1 MYLITVEGGDGSG
14 KGEAARI
21 LLELAAEYP
30 FPDVHATHEP
40 RRHSELGKLALTSVK
55 FGDKTPLQEAG
66 LFAADRLD
74 HSHTWIRPLLQQG
87 HVVVS
92 DRNIH
97 SSLIYQG
104 IVGKLGVEQVGKMNA
119 AAMIPDL
126 VLWIDCDPD
135 KAMKRIQ
142 SGTLRMSSEKQEY
155 FETAEIQR
163 TIRQGFIDLLSGEIK
178 APSPFDKCCVVGPIL
193 NEGGLDELKNK
204 LRKEL
209 RSFFNR
215 KPAPLNVVADEVDR
229 YLLRT
234 LVSDV
239 KKQTRL
245 PGAPQDKTAIHIGWL
260 SGRSPAQWM
269 HYAEQKWD
277 PVNAAEH
284 DVPATPHAQS
294 CWSVLGTL
302 SLIVG
307 SSEVPRLHKAF
318 GPHRMVTQ
326 RHTQRL
332 IKWLE
337 KNRWIH
343 KQQSHVPFAEAQVF
357 KLRDERLGYGR
368 LALAMWPL
376 RSQLTSWRRSNPNED
391 WQLALRSII
400 EPADGR
406 QPNPAVRKSIQ
417 FIIKRLEM
425 LSSGHEECPIPSN
438 IEELLAWWETPPP
451 QKRDYSSS
459 IN

>member
-1 MYLITVEGGDGSG
+1 MYFISVEGGDGSG
-14 KGEAARI
+14 KGEAARL
-21 LLELAAEYP
+21 LLELAAEFP
-30 FPDVHATHEP
+30 FPEIHATHEP

-55 FGDKTPLQEAG
+55 LGDKTPLEEAG

-74 HSHTWIRPLLQQG
+74 HSHTWIRPLLEQG
-87 HVVVS
+87 HIVIS

-104 IVGKLGVEQVGKMNA
+104 VVGNLGVDQVAKMNA

-135 KAMKRIQ
+135 KAIKRIRT
-142 SGTLRMSSEKQEY
+142 GTLRMTSQKQEY
-155 FETAEIQR
+155 FETPEIQT
-163 TIRQGFIDLLSGEIK
+163 TIRQGFNDLLSGKISVP
-178 APSPFDKCCVVGPIL
+178 APFDRCCVVGPIL
-193 NEGGLDELKNK
+193 NEGGLDDLKKK
-204 LRKEL
+204 LRTEL
-209 RSFFNR
+209 RAFFNR
-215 KPAPLNVVADEVDR
+215 KPAPLNVDPDEVDR
-229 YLLRT
+229 HLLDT
-234 LVSDV
+234 LVRDV

-245 PGAPQDKTAIHIGWL
+245 PGAPQERTAIHIGWL

-269 HYAEQKWD
+269 QEAEEKW
-277 PVNAAEH
+277 PVESARAY

-307 SSEVPRLHKAF
+307 SSEVPRLHRAF

-332 IKWLE
+332 VKWLE
-337 KNRWIH
+337 EERWIH

-376 RSQLTSWRRSNPNED
+376 RAQLASWRRANPDAE
-391 WQLALRSII
+391 WSEAL
-400 EPADGR
+400 PAIALPEDGR
-406 QPNPAVRKSIQ
+406 TPPPAVRKGLEDIT
-417 FIIKRLEM
+417 KRLHM
-425 LSSGHEECPIPSN
+425 LSSGHENCPVPTSV
-438 IEELLAWWETPPP
+438 EELLAWWQLPPP
-451 QKRDYSSS
+451 
-459 IN
+459 

>member
-1 MYLITVEGGDGSG
+1 MYLISVEGGDGSG
-14 KGEAARI
+14 KGEAARL
-21 LLELAAEYP
+21 LLELAAEFP
-30 FPDVHATHEP
+30 FPQIHATHEP

-55 FGDKTPLQEAG
+55 LGDKTPLEEAG

-87 HVVVS
+87 HIVIS

-104 IVGKLGVEQVGKMNA
+104 VVGNLGVEQVAKMNA

-126 VLWIDCDPD
+126 VLWIDCDPA
-135 KAMKRIQ
+135 KAIKRIRT
-142 SGTLRMSSEKQEY
+142 GTLRMTSEKQEY
-155 FETAEIQR
+155 FETPEIQT
-163 TIRQGFIDLLSGEIK
+163 TIRQGFNDLLSGKITVP
-178 APSPFDKCCVVGPIL
+178 APFDKCCVVGPIL
-193 NEGGLDELKNK
+193 NEGGLDDLKKK
-204 LRKEL
+204 LRTEL
-209 RSFFNR
+209 RAFFNR
-215 KPAPLNVVADEVDR
+215 KPTPLNVDPDEVDR
-229 YLLRT
+229 HLLST
-234 LVSDV
+234 LVRDV

-245 PGAPQDKTAIHIGWL
+245 PGAPQERTAIHIGWL

-269 HYAEQKWD
+269 QEAEDKW
-277 PVNAAEH
+277 PVESARTY

-307 SSEVPRLHKAF
+307 SSEVPRLHRAF

-332 IKWLE
+332 VKWLE
-337 KNRWIH
+337 EERWIH

-376 RSQLTSWRRSNPNED
+376 RAQLASWRRANPKAN
-391 WQLALRSII
+391 WSHALSAIASP
-400 EPADGR
+400 EDGR
-406 QPNPAVRKSIQ
+406 TPPPAVRKGLEDIM
-417 FIIKRLEM
+417 KRLHM
-425 LSSGHEECPIPSN
+425 LSSGHEHCPVPNSL
-438 IEELLAWWETPPP
+438 EELLAWWQIPPP
-451 QKRDYSSS
+451 
-459 IN
+459 

>member
-1 MYLITVEGGDGSG
+1 MYLISVEGGDGSG
-14 KGEAARI
+14 KGEAARL
-21 LLELAAEYP
+21 LLELAAEFP
-30 FPDVHATHEP
+30 FPQIHATHEP

-55 FGDKTPLQEAG
+55 LGDKTPLEEAG

-87 HVVVS
+87 HIVIS

-104 IVGKLGVEQVGKMNA
+104 VVGNLGVEQVAKMNA

-126 VLWIDCDPD
+126 VLWIDCDPA
-135 KAMKRIQ
+135 KAIKRIRT
-142 SGTLRMSSEKQEY
+142 GTLRMTSEKQEY
-155 FETAEIQR
+155 FETPEIQT
-163 TIRQGFIDLLSGEIK
+163 TIRQGFNDLLSGKITVP
-178 APSPFDKCCVVGPIL
+178 APFDKCCVVGPIL
-193 NEGGLDELKNK
+193 NEGGLDDLKKK
-204 LRKEL
+204 LRTEL
-209 RSFFNR
+209 RAFFNR
-215 KPAPLNVVADEVDR
+215 KPTPLNVDPDEVDR
-229 YLLRT
+229 HLLST
-234 LVSDV
+234 LVRDV

-245 PGAPQDKTAIHIGWL
+245 PGAPQERTAIHIGWL

-269 HYAEQKWD
+269 QEAEDKW
-277 PVNAAEH
+277 PVESARTY

-307 SSEVPRLHKAF
+307 SSEVPRLHRAF

-332 IKWLE
+332 VKWLE
-337 KNRWIH
+337 EERWIH

-376 RSQLTSWRRSNPNED
+376 RAQLASWRRANPKAN
-391 WQLALRSII
+391 WSHALSAIASP
-400 EPADGR
+400 EDGR
-406 QPNPAVRKSIQ
+406 TPPPVVRKGLEDIM
-417 FIIKRLEM
+417 KRLHM
-425 LSSGHEECPIPSN
+425 LSSGHEHCPVPNSV
-438 IEELLAWWETPPP
+438 EELLAWWQIPPP
-451 QKRDYSSS
+451 
-459 IN
+459 

>member
-1 MYLITVEGGDGSG
+1 VYLISVEGGDGSG

-21 LLELAAEYP
+21 LLELASEFP
-30 FPDVHATHEP
+30 FPQIHATHEP

-55 FGDKTPLQEAG
+55 LGNKTPLEEAG

-74 HSHTWIRPLLQQG
+74 HSHTWIRPLLAKG
-87 HVVVS
+87 HIVIS

-104 IVGKLGVEQVGKMNA
+104 VVGNLGVEQVAKMNA

-135 KAMKRIQ
+135 KAITRIRT
-142 SGTLRMSSEKQEY
+142 GTLRMTSEKQEY
-155 FETAEIQR
+155 FETPEIQR
-163 TIRQGFIDLLSGEIK
+163 TIRQGFNDLLSGKIK
-178 APSPFDKCCVVGPIL
+178 APAPFDRCCVVGPIL
-193 NEGGLDELKNK
+193 NEGGLDDLKKK
-204 LRKEL
+204 LREVL
-209 RSFFNR
+209 RAFFNR
-215 KPAPLNVVADEVDR
+215 KPAPLNVDADEVDR
-229 YLLRT
+229 YLLST
-234 LVSDV
+234 LVKDV
-239 KKQTRL
+239 QKQTRL
-245 PGAPQDKTAIHIGWL
+245 PGAPQERTAIHIGWL

-269 HYAEQKWD
+269 QEAEDKW
-277 PVNAAEH
+277 PLKSARAY

-307 SSEVPRLHKAF
+307 SSEVPRLHRAF

-332 IKWLE
+332 VKWLE
-337 KNRWIH
+337 EERWIH

-376 RSQLTSWRRSNPNED
+376 RPQLASWRRANPKGD
-391 WQLALRSII
+391 WSDAL
-400 EPADGR
+400 PAIAAPNDGKT
-406 QPNPAVRKSIQ
+406 PPPAVRRGLEN
-417 FIIKRLEM
+417 IIKRLQM
-425 LSSGHEECPIPSN
+425 LSSGHENCPVPTSV
-438 IEELLAWWETPPP
+438 EELVAWWQLPPP
-451 QKRDYSSS
+451 
-459 IN
+459 

>member
-1 MYLITVEGGDGSG
+1 MYLISVEGGDGSG
-14 KGEAARI
+14 KGEAARL
-21 LLELAAEYP
+21 LLELAAEFP
-30 FPDVHATHEP
+30 FPEIHATHEP

-55 FGDKTPLQEAG
+55 LGDKTPLEEAG

-87 HVVVS
+87 HIVIS

-104 IVGKLGVEQVGKMNA
+104 VVGKLGVGQVAKMNA

-126 VLWIDCDPD
+126 VLWIDCDPN
-135 KAMKRIQ
+135 KAIKRIRT
-142 SGTLRMSSEKQEY
+142 GTLRMTSQKQEY
-155 FETAEIQR
+155 FETPEIQT
-163 TIRQGFIDLLSGEIK
+163 TIRQGFNDLLSGKISVP
-178 APSPFDKCCVVGPIL
+178 APFDRCCVVGPIL
-193 NEGGLDELKNK
+193 NEGGLDDLKKK
-204 LRKEL
+204 LRTEL
-209 RSFFNR
+209 RAFFNR
-215 KPAPLNVVADEVDR
+215 KPTPLNVDPDEVDR
-229 YLLRT
+229 HLLDT
-234 LVSDV
+234 LVRDV

-245 PGAPQDKTAIHIGWL
+245 PGAPQERTAIHIGWL

-269 HYAEQKWD
+269 QEAEDKW
-277 PVNAAEH
+277 PVESARAY

-307 SSEVPRLHKAF
+307 SSEVPRLHRAF

-332 IKWLE
+332 VKWLE
-337 KNRWIH
+337 EERWIH

-376 RSQLTSWRRSNPNED
+376 RAQLASWRRANPDAEWSD
-391 WQLALRSII
+391 AL
-400 EPADGR
+400 PAVALPEDGR
-406 QPNPAVRKSIQ
+406 TPPPAVRKGLEDIT
-417 FIIKRLEM
+417 KRLHM
-425 LSSGHEECPIPSN
+425 LSSGHENCPVPTSV
-438 IEELLAWWETPPP
+438 EELVAWWQLPPP
-451 QKRDYSSS
+451 
-459 IN
+459 

>member
-30 FPDVHATHEP
+30 FPEVHATHEP
-40 RRHSELGKLALTSVK
+40 RRHSALGKLALTSVK
-55 FGDKTPLQEAG
+55 MGDKTPLEEAG

-74 HSHTWIRPLLQQG
+74 HSHTWIRPLLQKG
-87 HVVVS
+87 HIVIS

-104 IVGKLGVEQVGKMNA
+104 IVGDLGVEQVAKMNA

-135 KAMKRIQ
+135 KAMKRIE
-142 SGTLRMSSEKQEY
+142 SGTLRMNSEKQEY
-155 FETAEIQR
+155 FETAEIQK
-163 TIRQGFIDLLSGEIK
+163 TIRKGFIDLLSGEIK
-178 APSPFDKCCVVGPIL
+178 PPSPFDKCSVVGPIL
-193 NEGGLDELKNK
+193 NEGGLDELKKK

-209 RSFFNR
+209 RAFFNR
-215 KPAPLNVVADEVDR
+215 KPKPLNVDADEVDR

-245 PGAPQDKTAIHIGWL
+245 PGAPQEKTAIHLGWL

-269 HYAEQKWD
+269 GYAEEKWD
-277 PVNAAEH
+277 SDLSNNY
-284 DVPATPHAQS
+284 DVPVVPHAHS

-307 SSEVPRLHKAF
+307 SSEIPRLHKAF

-337 KNRWIH
+337 KTRWIH

-357 KLRDERLGYGR
+357 KLRDSRLGYGR

-376 RSQLTSWRRSNPNED
+376 RSNLASWRRANPSKPWES
-391 WQLALRSII
+391 ALRELIVVEKGKQPRPSIRRAI
-400 EPADGR
+400 S
-406 QPNPAVRKSIQ
+406 NIC
-417 FIIKRLEM
+417 KRLEM
-425 LSSGHEECPIPSN
+425 LSSGHENCPVPSTA
-438 IEELLAWWETPPP
+438 EELLAWWETPPP
-451 QKRDYSSS
+451 NQ
-459 IN
+459 

>member
-1 MYLITVEGGDGSG
+1 MYLISVEGGDGSG

-21 LLELAAEYP
+21 LLELAAEFP
-30 FPDVHATHEP
+30 FPMVHATHEP

-55 FGDKTPLQEAG
+55 LGDKTPLEEAG

-74 HSHTWIRPLLQQG
+74 HSHTWIRPLLEQG
-87 HVVVS
+87 HIVIS

-104 IVGKLGVEQVGKMNA
+104 VVGNLGVEQVAKMNA

-135 KAMKRIQ
+135 KAIKRIRT
-142 SGTLRMSSEKQEY
+142 GTLRMTSEKQEY
-155 FETAEIQR
+155 FETPEIQR
-163 TIRQGFIDLLSGEIK
+163 TIRQGFIDLLSGKITVP
-178 APSPFDKCCVVGPIL
+178 APFDRCCVVGPVL
-193 NEGGLDELKNK
+193 NEGGLDDLKKK
-204 LRKEL
+204 LRTEL

-215 KPAPLNVVADEVDR
+215 KPIPLNVDPDEVDR
-229 YLLRT
+229 HLLST
-234 LVSDV
+234 LVKDV
-239 KKQTRL
+239 QKQTRL
-245 PGAPQDKTAIHIGWL
+245 PGAPQERTAIHIGWL

-269 HYAEQKWD
+269 LEAEEKW
-277 PVNAAEH
+277 PVESARGY

-307 SSEVPRLHKAF
+307 SSEVPRLHRAF

-332 IKWLE
+332 VKWLE
-337 KNRWIH
+337 EERWIH

-376 RSQLTSWRRSNPNED
+376 RSQLASWRRANPGSDWASALSAIAMPED
-391 WQLALRSII
+391 GKT
-400 EPADGR
+400 P
-406 QPNPAVRKSIQ
+406 PPAVRKGLENIL
-417 FIIKRLEM
+417 KRLQM
-425 LSSGHEECPIPSN
+425 LTSGHEKCPVPNS
-438 IEELLAWWETPPP
+438 IEELLAWWQLPPP
-451 QKRDYSSS
+451 
-459 IN
+459 

>member
-1 MYLITVEGGDGSG
+1 MYLISVEGGDGSG
-14 KGEAARI
+14 KGEAARL
-21 LLELAAEYP
+21 LLELAAEFP
-30 FPDVHATHEP
+30 FPEIHATHEP

-55 FGDKTPLQEAG
+55 LGDKTPLEEAG

-87 HVVVS
+87 HIVIS

-104 IVGKLGVEQVGKMNA
+104 VVGKLGVGQVAKMNA

-135 KAMKRIQ
+135 KAIKRIRT
-142 SGTLRMSSEKQEY
+142 GTLRMTSQKQEY
-155 FETAEIQR
+155 FETPEIQT
-163 TIRQGFIDLLSGEIK
+163 TIRQGFNDLLSGKISVP
-178 APSPFDKCCVVGPIL
+178 APFDRCCVVGPIL
-193 NEGGLDELKNK
+193 NEGGLDDLKKK
-204 LRKEL
+204 LRTEL
-209 RSFFNR
+209 RAFFNR
-215 KPAPLNVVADEVDR
+215 KPTPLNVDPDEVDR
-229 YLLRT
+229 HLLDT
-234 LVSDV
+234 LVRDV

-245 PGAPQDKTAIHIGWL
+245 PGAPQERTAIHIGWL

-269 HYAEQKWD
+269 QEAEDKW
-277 PVNAAEH
+277 PVESARAY

-307 SSEVPRLHKAF
+307 SSEVPRLHRAF

-332 IKWLE
+332 VKWLE
-337 KNRWIH
+337 EERWIH

-376 RSQLTSWRRSNPNED
+376 RAQLASWRRANPDAEWND
-391 WQLALRSII
+391 AL
-400 EPADGR
+400 PAVALPEDGR
-406 QPNPAVRKSIQ
+406 TPPPAVRKGLEDIT
-417 FIIKRLEM
+417 KRLHM
-425 LSSGHEECPIPSN
+425 LSSGHENCPVPTSV
-438 IEELLAWWETPPP
+438 EELVAWWQLPPP
-451 QKRDYSSS
+451 
-459 IN
+459 

>member
-1 MYLITVEGGDGSG
+1 MYLISVEGGDGSG
-14 KGEAARI
+14 KGEAARL
-21 LLELAAEYP
+21 LLELAAEFP
-30 FPDVHATHEP
+30 FPEIHATHEP

-55 FGDKTPLQEAG
+55 LGDKTPLEEAG

-87 HVVVS
+87 HIVIS

-104 IVGKLGVEQVGKMNA
+104 VVGKLGVGQVAKMNA

-135 KAMKRIQ
+135 KAIKRIRT
-142 SGTLRMSSEKQEY
+142 GTLRMTSQKQEY
-155 FETAEIQR
+155 FETPEIQT
-163 TIRQGFIDLLSGEIK
+163 TIRQGFNDLLSGKISVP
-178 APSPFDKCCVVGPIL
+178 APFDRCCVVGPIL
-193 NEGGLDELKNK
+193 NEGGLDDLKKK
-204 LRKEL
+204 LRTEL
-209 RSFFNR
+209 RAFFNR
-215 KPAPLNVVADEVDR
+215 KPTPLNVDPDEVDR
-229 YLLRT
+229 HLLDT
-234 LVSDV
+234 LVRDV

-245 PGAPQDKTAIHIGWL
+245 PGAPQERTAIHIGWL

-269 HYAEQKWD
+269 QEAEDKW
-277 PVNAAEH
+277 PVESARAY

-307 SSEVPRLHKAF
+307 SSEVPRLHRAF

-332 IKWLE
+332 VKWLE
-337 KNRWIH
+337 EERWIH

-376 RSQLTSWRRSNPNED
+376 RAQLASWRRANPDAEWSD
-391 WQLALRSII
+391 AL
-400 EPADGR
+400 PAVALPEDGR
-406 QPNPAVRKSIQ
+406 TPPPAVRKGLEDIT
-417 FIIKRLEM
+417 KRLHM
-425 LSSGHEECPIPSN
+425 LSSGHQNCPVPTSV
-438 IEELLAWWETPPP
+438 EELVAWWQLPPP
-451 QKRDYSSS
+451 
-459 IN
+459 

>member
-1 MYLITVEGGDGSG
+1 MYLISVEGGDGSG
-14 KGEAARI
+14 KGEAARL
-21 LLELAAEYP
+21 LLELAAEFP
-30 FPDVHATHEP
+30 FPEIHATHEP

-55 FGDKTPLQEAG
+55 LGDKTPLEEAG

-87 HVVVS
+87 HIVIS

-104 IVGKLGVEQVGKMNA
+104 VVGKLGVGQVAKMNA

-135 KAMKRIQ
+135 KAIKRIRT
-142 SGTLRMSSEKQEY
+142 GTLRMTSQKQEY
-155 FETAEIQR
+155 FETPEIQT
-163 TIRQGFIDLLSGEIK
+163 TIRQGFNDLLSGKISVP
-178 APSPFDKCCVVGPIL
+178 APFDRCCVVGPIL
-193 NEGGLDELKNK
+193 NEGGLDDLKKK
-204 LRKEL
+204 LRTEL
-209 RSFFNR
+209 RAFFNR
-215 KPAPLNVVADEVDR
+215 KPTPLNVDPDEVDR
-229 YLLRT
+229 HLLDT
-234 LVSDV
+234 LVRDV

-245 PGAPQDKTAIHIGWL
+245 PGAPQERTAIHIGWL

-269 HYAEQKWD
+269 QEAEDKW
-277 PVNAAEH
+277 PVESARAY

-307 SSEVPRLHKAF
+307 SSEVPRLHRAF

-332 IKWLE
+332 VKWLE
-337 KNRWIH
+337 EERWIH

-376 RSQLTSWRRSNPNED
+376 RAQLASWRRANPDAEWSD
-391 WQLALRSII
+391 AL
-400 EPADGR
+400 PAVALPEDGR
-406 QPNPAVRKSIQ
+406 TPPPAVRKGLEDIT
-417 FIIKRLEM
+417 KRLHM
-425 LSSGHEECPIPSN
+425 LSSGHKSCPVPTSV
-438 IEELLAWWETPPP
+438 EELVAWWQLPPP
-451 QKRDYSSS
+451 
-459 IN
+459 

>member
-1 MYLITVEGGDGSG
+1 MYLISVEGGDGSG
-14 KGEAARI
+14 KGEAARL
-21 LLELAAEYP
+21 LLELAAEFP
-30 FPDVHATHEP
+30 FPQIHATHEP

-55 FGDKTPLQEAG
+55 LGDKTPLEEAG

-87 HVVVS
+87 HIVIS

-104 IVGKLGVEQVGKMNA
+104 VVGNLGVEQVAKMNA
-119 AAMIPDL
+119 AAMIPGL
-126 VLWIDCDPD
+126 VLWIDCDPA
-135 KAMKRIQ
+135 KAIKRIRT
-142 SGTLRMSSEKQEY
+142 GTLRMTSEKQEY
-155 FETAEIQR
+155 FETPEIQT
-163 TIRQGFIDLLSGEIK
+163 TIRQGFNDLLSGKITVP
-178 APSPFDKCCVVGPIL
+178 APFDKCCVVGPIL
-193 NEGGLDELKNK
+193 NEGGLDDLKKK
-204 LRKEL
+204 LRTEL
-209 RSFFNR
+209 RAFFNR
-215 KPAPLNVVADEVDR
+215 KPTPLNVDPDEVDR
-229 YLLRT
+229 HLLST
-234 LVSDV
+234 LVRDV

-245 PGAPQDKTAIHIGWL
+245 PGAPQERTAIHIGWL

-269 HYAEQKWD
+269 QEAEDKW
-277 PVNAAEH
+277 PVESARTY

-307 SSEVPRLHKAF
+307 SSEVPRLHRAF

-332 IKWLE
+332 VKWLE
-337 KNRWIH
+337 EERWIH

-376 RSQLTSWRRSNPNED
+376 RTQLASWRRANPKAN
-391 WQLALRSII
+391 WSHALSAIASP
-400 EPADGR
+400 EDGR
-406 QPNPAVRKSIQ
+406 TPPPVVRKGLEDIM
-417 FIIKRLEM
+417 KRLHM
-425 LSSGHEECPIPSN
+425 LSSGHEHCPVPNSV
-438 IEELLAWWETPPP
+438 EELLAWWQIPPP
-451 QKRDYSSS
+451 
-459 IN
+459 

>member
-1 MYLITVEGGDGSG
+1 MYLISVEGGDGSG
-14 KGEAARI
+14 KGEAARL
-21 LLELAAEYP
+21 LLELAAEFP
-30 FPDVHATHEP
+30 FPEIHATHEP

-55 FGDKTPLQEAG
+55 LGDKTPLEEAG

-87 HVVVS
+87 HIVIS

-104 IVGKLGVEQVGKMNA
+104 VVGKLGVGQVAKMNA

-135 KAMKRIQ
+135 KAIKRIRT
-142 SGTLRMSSEKQEY
+142 GTLRMTSQKQEY
-155 FETAEIQR
+155 FETPEIQT
-163 TIRQGFIDLLSGEIK
+163 TIRQGFNDLLSGKISVP
-178 APSPFDKCCVVGPIL
+178 APFDRCCVVGPIL
-193 NEGGLDELKNK
+193 NEGGLDDLKKK
-204 LRKEL
+204 LRTEL
-209 RSFFNR
+209 RAFFNR
-215 KPAPLNVVADEVDR
+215 KPTPLNVDPDEVDR
-229 YLLRT
+229 HLLDT
-234 LVSDV
+234 LVRDV

-245 PGAPQDKTAIHIGWL
+245 PGAPQERTAIHIGWL

-269 HYAEQKWD
+269 QEAEEKW
-277 PVNAAEH
+277 PVESARAY

-307 SSEVPRLHKAF
+307 SSEVPRLHRAF

-332 IKWLE
+332 VKWLE
-337 KNRWIH
+337 EERWIH

-376 RSQLTSWRRSNPNED
+376 RAQLASWRRANPDAEWSD
-391 WQLALRSII
+391 AL
-400 EPADGR
+400 PAVALPEDGR
-406 QPNPAVRKSIQ
+406 TPPPAVRKGLEDIT
-417 FIIKRLEM
+417 KRLHM
-425 LSSGHEECPIPSN
+425 LSSGHKNCPVPTSV
-438 IEELLAWWETPPP
+438 EELVAWWQLPPP
-451 QKRDYSSS
+451 
-459 IN
+459 

>member
-1 MYLITVEGGDGSG
+1 MYLISVEGGDGSG
-14 KGEAARI
+14 KGEAARL
-21 LLELAAEYP
+21 LLELAAEFP
-30 FPDVHATHEP
+30 FPEIHATHEP

-55 FGDKTPLQEAG
+55 LGDKTPLEEAG

-87 HVVVS
+87 HIVIS

-104 IVGKLGVEQVGKMNA
+104 VVGKLGVGQVAKMNA

-135 KAMKRIQ
+135 KAIKRIRT
-142 SGTLRMSSEKQEY
+142 GTLRMTSQKQEY
-155 FETAEIQR
+155 FETPEIQT
-163 TIRQGFIDLLSGEIK
+163 TIRQGFNDLLSGKISVP
-178 APSPFDKCCVVGPIL
+178 APFDRCCVVGPIL
-193 NEGGLDELKNK
+193 NEGGLDDLKKK
-204 LRKEL
+204 LRTEL
-209 RSFFNR
+209 RAFFNR
-215 KPAPLNVVADEVDR
+215 KPTPLNVDPDEVDR
-229 YLLRT
+229 HLLDT
-234 LVSDV
+234 LVRDV

-245 PGAPQDKTAIHIGWL
+245 PGAPQERTAIHIGWL

-269 HYAEQKWD
+269 QEAEDKW
-277 PVNAAEH
+277 PVESARAY

-307 SSEVPRLHKAF
+307 SSEVPRLHRAF

-332 IKWLE
+332 VKWLE
-337 KNRWIH
+337 EERWIH

-376 RSQLTSWRRSNPNED
+376 RAQLASWRRANPDAEWSD
-391 WQLALRSII
+391 AL
-400 EPADGR
+400 PAVALPEDGR
-406 QPNPAVRKSIQ
+406 TPPPAVRKGLEDIT
-417 FIIKRLEM
+417 KRLQM
-425 LSSGHEECPIPSN
+425 LSSGHKNCPVPTSV
-438 IEELLAWWETPPP
+438 EELVAWWQLPPP
-451 QKRDYSSS
+451 
-459 IN
+459 

>member
-30 FPDVHATHEP
+30 FPEVHATHEP

-55 FGDKTPLQEAG
+55 LGNKTPLEEAG

-74 HSHTWIRPLLQQG
+74 HSHTWIRPLLQKG
-87 HVVVS
+87 HIVIS

-104 IVGKLGVEQVGKMNA
+104 IVGDLGVEQVAKMNA

-135 KAMKRIQ
+135 KAMKRIE
-142 SGTLRMSSEKQEY
+142 SGTLRMNSEKQEY

-163 TIRQGFIDLLSGEIK
+163 TIRKGFIDLLSGEIK
-178 APSPFDKCCVVGPIL
+178 APSPFDKCNVVGPIL
-193 NEGGLDELKNK
+193 NEGGLDELKKK

-209 RSFFNR
+209 RAFFNR
-215 KPAPLNVVADEVDR
+215 KPAPLNVNADEVDR

-234 LVSDV
+234 LVTDV

-245 PGAPQDKTAIHIGWL
+245 PGAPQEKTAIHIGWL
-260 SGRSPAQWM
+260 SGRSPAEWM
-269 HYAEQKWD
+269 KYAEEKWD
-277 PVNAAEH
+277 AEH
-284 DVPATPHAQS
+284 AGGFDVPAVPHAHS

-337 KNRWIH
+337 KTRWIH

-357 KLRDERLGYGR
+357 KLRDSRLGYGR

-376 RSQLTSWRRSNPNED
+376 RTNLASWRRANPEAE
-391 WQLALRSII
+391 WESALRTLLVPD
-400 EPADGR
+400 EGR
-406 QPNPAVRKSIQ
+406 QPRPSIRRA
-417 FIIKRLEM
+417 IERICKRLEM
-425 LSSGHEECPIPSN
+425 LSSGHENCPVPTTIDE
-438 IEELLAWWETPPP
+438 ILAWWETPPP
-451 QKRDYSSS
+451 SE
-459 IN
+459 

>member
-1 MYLITVEGGDGSG
+1 MCIRD
-14 KGEAARI
+14 RI
-21 LLELAAEYP
+21 
-30 FPDVHATHEP
+30 HATHEP

-55 FGDKTPLQEAG
+55 LGDKTPLEEAG

-87 HVVVS
+87 HIVIS

-104 IVGKLGVEQVGKMNA
+104 VVGNLGVEQVAKMNA

-126 VLWIDCDPD
+126 VLWIDCDPA
-135 KAMKRIQ
+135 KAIKRIRT
-142 SGTLRMSSEKQEY
+142 GTLRMTSEKQEY
-155 FETAEIQR
+155 FETPEIQT
-163 TIRQGFIDLLSGEIK
+163 TIRQGFNDLLSGKITVP
-178 APSPFDKCCVVGPIL
+178 APFDKCCVVGPIL
-193 NEGGLDELKNK
+193 NEGGLDDLKKK
-204 LRKEL
+204 LRTEL
-209 RSFFNR
+209 RAFFNR
-215 KPAPLNVVADEVDR
+215 KPTPLNVDPDEVDR
-229 YLLRT
+229 HLLST
-234 LVSDV
+234 LVRDV

-245 PGAPQDKTAIHIGWL
+245 PGAPQERTAIHIGWL

-269 HYAEQKWD
+269 QEAEDKW
-277 PVNAAEH
+277 PVESARTY

-307 SSEVPRLHKAF
+307 SSEVPRLHRAF

-332 IKWLE
+332 VKWLE
-337 KNRWIH
+337 EERWIH

-376 RSQLTSWRRSNPNED
+376 RTQLASWRRANPKAN
-391 WQLALRSII
+391 WSHALSAIASP
-400 EPADGR
+400 EDGR
-406 QPNPAVRKSIQ
+406 TPPPVVRKGLEDIM
-417 FIIKRLEM
+417 KRLHM
-425 LSSGHEECPIPSN
+425 LSSGHEHCPVPNSV
-438 IEELLAWWETPPP
+438 EELLAWWQIPPP
-451 QKRDYSSS
+451 
-459 IN
+459 

>member
-30 FPDVHATHEP
+30 FPEVHATHEP

-55 FGDKTPLQEAG
+55 LGNKTPLEEAG

-74 HSHTWIRPLLQQG
+74 HSHTWIRPLLQKG
-87 HVVVS
+87 HIVIS

-104 IVGKLGVEQVGKMNA
+104 IVGNLGVEHVAKMNA

-142 SGTLRMSSEKQEY
+142 SGTLRMNSEKQEY
-155 FETAEIQR
+155 FETAEIQK
-163 TIRQGFIDLLSGEIK
+163 TIRKGFIDLLSGDVK
-178 APSPFDKCCVVGPIL
+178 APAPFDKCCVVGPIL
-193 NEGGLDELKNK
+193 NEGGLDELKKK
-204 LRKEL
+204 LRSEL
-209 RSFFNR
+209 RAFFNR

-234 LVSDV
+234 LVTDV
-239 KKQTRL
+239 KKQQRL
-245 PGAPQDKTAIHIGWL
+245 PGAPQERTAIHIGWL

-269 HYAEQKWD
+269 EFAESKWD
-277 PVNAAEH
+277 SENAGPN
-284 DVPATPHAQS
+284 DVPATPHAHS

-337 KNRWIH
+337 KTRWIH

-357 KLRDERLGYGR
+357 KLRDSRLGYGR

-376 RSQLTSWRRSNPNED
+376 RAQIASWRRANPNDE
-391 WQLALRSII
+391 WTTALRSILI
-400 EPADGR
+400 PIDGR
-406 QPNPAVRKSIQ
+406 QPRPRIRKAVDYIC
-417 FIIKRLEM
+417 KRLEM
-425 LSSGHEECPIPSN
+425 LSSGHEMCPVPTN
-438 IEELLAWWETPPP
+438 VDELLAWWETPPP
-451 QKRDYSSS
+451 
-459 IN
+459 NN

>member
-1 MYLITVEGGDGSG
+1 MYLISVEGGDGSG
-14 KGEAARI
+14 KGEAARL
-21 LLELAAEYP
+21 LLELAAEFP
-30 FPDVHATHEP
+30 FPEIHATHEP

-55 FGDKTPLQEAG
+55 LGDKTPLEEAG

-87 HVVVS
+87 HIVIS

-104 IVGKLGVEQVGKMNA
+104 VVGKLGVGQVAKMNA

-135 KAMKRIQ
+135 KAIKRIRT
-142 SGTLRMSSEKQEY
+142 GTLRMTSQKQEY
-155 FETAEIQR
+155 FETPEIQT
-163 TIRQGFIDLLSGEIK
+163 TIRQGFNDLLSGKISVP
-178 APSPFDKCCVVGPIL
+178 APFDRCCVVGPIL
-193 NEGGLDELKNK
+193 NEGGLDDLKKK
-204 LRKEL
+204 LRTEL
-209 RSFFNR
+209 RAFFNR
-215 KPAPLNVVADEVDR
+215 KPTPLNVDPDEVDR
-229 YLLRT
+229 HLLDT
-234 LVSDV
+234 LVRDV

-245 PGAPQDKTAIHIGWL
+245 PGAPQERTAIHIGWL

-269 HYAEQKWD
+269 QEAEDKW
-277 PVNAAEH
+277 PVESARAY

-307 SSEVPRLHKAF
+307 SSEVPRLHRAF

-332 IKWLE
+332 VKWLE
-337 KNRWIH
+337 EERWIH

-376 RSQLTSWRRSNPNED
+376 RAQLASWRRANPDAEWSD
-391 WQLALRSII
+391 AL
-400 EPADGR
+400 PAVALPEDGR
-406 QPNPAVRKSIQ
+406 TPPPAVRTGLEDIT
-417 FIIKRLEM
+417 KRLHM
-425 LSSGHEECPIPSN
+425 LSSGHENCPVPTSV
-438 IEELLAWWETPPP
+438 EELVAWWQLPPP
-451 QKRDYSSS
+451 
-459 IN
+459 

>member
-1 MYLITVEGGDGSG
+1 MYLISVEGGDGSG
-14 KGEAARI
+14 KGEAARL
-21 LLELAAEYP
+21 LLELAAEFP
-30 FPDVHATHEP
+30 FPEIHATHEP

-55 FGDKTPLQEAG
+55 LGDKTPLEEAG

-87 HVVVS
+87 HIVIS

-104 IVGKLGVEQVGKMNA
+104 VVGNLGVDQVAKMNA

-135 KAMKRIQ
+135 KAIKRIRT
-142 SGTLRMSSEKQEY
+142 GTLRMTSQKQEY
-155 FETAEIQR
+155 FETPEIQT
-163 TIRQGFIDLLSGEIK
+163 TIRQGFNDLLSGKISVP
-178 APSPFDKCCVVGPIL
+178 APFDRCCVVGPIL
-193 NEGGLDELKNK
+193 NEGGLDDLKKK
-204 LRKEL
+204 LRTEL
-209 RSFFNR
+209 RAFFNR
-215 KPAPLNVVADEVDR
+215 KPAPLNVDPDEVDR
-229 YLLRT
+229 HLLDT
-234 LVSDV
+234 LVRDV

-245 PGAPQDKTAIHIGWL
+245 PGAPQERTAIHIGWL

-269 HYAEQKWD
+269 QEAEEKW
-277 PVNAAEH
+277 PVESARAY

-307 SSEVPRLHKAF
+307 SSEVPRLHRAF

-332 IKWLE
+332 VKWLE
-337 KNRWIH
+337 EERWIH

-376 RSQLTSWRRSNPNED
+376 RAQLASWRRANPDAEWREALPAIARPED
-391 WQLALRSII
+391 ART
-400 EPADGR
+400 P
-406 QPNPAVRKSIQ
+406 PPAVRKGLEDIT
-417 FIIKRLEM
+417 KRLHM
-425 LSSGHEECPIPSN
+425 LSSGHENCPVPTSV
-438 IEELLAWWETPPP
+438 EELLAWWQLPPP
-451 QKRDYSSS
+451 
-459 IN
+459 